1 MLESERDGL
10 TLWSRGEQERTE
22 ARECD
27 KKTSSIRE
35 QVGEQSGDVREAECF
50 SPVMFSCQ
58 GGELA
63 LTRALVKPERAEWGW
78 LWVSAKHQRKEGCME
93 QWERLTWRWAY

>member
-1 MLESERDGL
+1 MVE
-10 TLWSRGEQERTE
+10 GEQERTE

-50 SPVMFSCQ
+50 SPVMFSCR
-58 GGELA
+58 GTG
-63 LTRALVKPERAEWGW
+63 
-78 LWVSAKHQRKEGCME
+78 AKEE
-93 QWERLTWRWAY
+93 SWP

>member
-35 QVGEQSGDVREAECF
+35 PSGGAIRRPVREAECV
-50 SPVMFSCQ
+50 SPMMFSCT
-58 GGELA
+58 GTG
-63 LTRALVKPERAEWGW
+63 
-78 LWVSAKHQRKEGCME
+78 AKEE
-93 QWERLTWRWAY
+93 SWP